1 MVGNSNFGEGS
12 QCYNALLYD
21 LRVRL
26 LVSRFFFPSFFWNRF
41 IILSRHKEQSSSGE
55 GEFFRFVIGVRHQIF
70 FKSWPRFWSTNAIFN
85 TKDQEQ
91 TTNNAR
97 CSLIIVFITSAKYF
111 LELFIRRSV
120 PPPLPWNIVR
130 RVRLHGRSVYFTF
143 NLSLPSLTPL

>member
-1 MVGNSNFGEGS
+1 MLECS
-12 QCYNALLYD
+12 A
-21 LRVRL
+21 VRSPCTTFSVKVFL
-26 LVSRFFFPSFFWNRF
+26 SFFLLKSF
-41 IILSRHKEQSSSGE
+41 LSRHKEQSSSGE
-55 GEFFRFVIGVRHQIF
+55 GEFFRFLIGVRHQIF
-70 FKSWPRFWSTNAIFN
+70 FKSWPRFWSTNAIFS

-143 NLSLPSLTPL
+143 NLSPLPLPTYNEAQSDICI